1 MKKLKP
7 HFVYNK
13 KQRNGVFYFLLVLVI
28 VQAVY
33 IWYAN
38 TNKAY
43 DIAKVEL
50 RDLQYQ
56 IDSLKES
63 QLKQQKSFKFNPNFI
78 TDEKG
83 YALGMSIDEIDRLLA
98 YRAQDKW
105 MNSVKDF
112 QQITKVS
119 DSLLAV
125 LSVSFKFIAKPII
138 QKTQKQKKQSK
149 QNNSIVKQ
157 SINKATAEELKLLYG
172 IGDVLSNRIIAYRNR
187 LKGYTYMSQLDEV
200 YGLKE
205 EALANVKR
213 YYSVLEIPKI
223 EKLNIN
229 TASFKEVL
237 SIVYIDYNTTKLI
250 FNYKDSIDK
259 IENLQEIKKIA
270 GFPIDKYDRIA
281 LYLQAE

>member
-1 MKKLKP
+1 
-7 HFVYNK
+7 
-13 KQRNGVFYFLLVLVI
+13 
-28 VQAVY
+28 
-33 IWYAN
+33 
-38 TNKAY
+38 
-43 DIAKVEL
+43 
-50 RDLQYQ
+50 
-56 IDSLKES
+56 
-63 QLKQQKSFKFNPNFI
+63 
-78 TDEKG
+78 
-83 YALGMSIDEIDRLLA
+83 
-98 YRAQDKW
+98 
-105 MNSVKDF
+105 
-112 QQITKVS
+112 
-119 DSLLAV
+119 